1 MYDNNNGL
9 PVRFVKTAVKQFSSY
24 TVETDHYSSNMIV
37 NYTESGWQIITQR
50 SHGLLAGQI
59 CAQWKKE
66 QQPERWVETL
76 IAAAEHDD
84 VYNELENTDLLNE
97 NGGPVNFKM
106 TCFNKGRCERLMQMA
121 LTKSTYIAV
130 LISRHIKFV
139 YGKAA
144 EAKGFCKVLSK
155 QEKMWMKAAGI
166 TAKEADAAYQIL
178 QFCDAF
184 SLLICQGL
192 IQPEHRT
199 MEICTFPDNV
209 SYHVY
214 AASDKKLK
222 VYPWPFETDHFTIRY
237 ESRTIKQL
245 SFKNVNEFRKAF
257 TSAEIVSHELL
268 ISAGN

>member
-1 MYDNNNGL
+1 
-9 PVRFVKTAVKQFSSY
+9 
-24 TVETDHYSSNMIV
+24 MIV

-59 CAQWKKE
+59 CAQWKRD

-76 IAAAEHDD
+76 IAVTEHDD

-106 TCFNKGRCERLMQMA
+106 TCFNKDHCERLMQMA

-139 YGKAA
+139 HGKAA
-144 EAKGFCKVLSK
+144 EAKGFCKVLDK
-155 QEKMWMKAAGI
+155 QEKMWMKTAGI
-166 TAKEADAAYQIL
+166 SANEADTAYQIL

-184 SLLICQGL
+184 SLLVCQGL
-192 IQPEHRT
+192 VQPEHRK
-199 MEICTFPDNV
+199 MEISTGPDNISYGV
-209 SYHVY
+209 SEAV
-214 AASDKKLK
+214 KGKLK
-222 VYPWPFETDHFTIRY
+222 VNPWPFETDHFTVRY
-237 ESRTIKQL
+237 ESRMIKQL

>member
-1 MYDNNNGL
+1 ML
-9 PVRFVKTAVKQFSSY
+9 VRFTKTRIKQFFSN

-37 NYTESGWQIITQR
+37 NYTEEGWQIITQR

-59 CAQWKKE
+59 CAQWKKD

-84 VYNELENTDLLNE
+84 VYNELENNDLLNE

-106 TCFNKGRCERLMQMA
+106 TCFNKDKCERLMQMA

-139 YGKAA
+139 HGKTA
-144 EAKGFCKVLSK
+144 EAKEFCKTLGK

-166 TAKEADAAYQIL
+166 SAKEADTAYQIL

-184 SLLICQGL
+184 SLLICQGM
-192 IQPEHRT
+192 IQPEHRK
-199 MEICTFPDNV
+199 MEISTGPDNISYNV
-209 SYHVY
+209 S
-214 AASDKKLK
+214 AAVGDRLK
-222 VYPWPFETDHFTIRY
+222 VYPWPFETDQFIVRY
-237 ESRTIKQL
+237 ESRTIEQL
-245 SFKNVNEFRKAF
+245 SFKNVNEFRKVF
-257 TSAEIVSHELL
+257 TSALIVSHELL
-268 ISAGN
+268 IKAT